1 MFRASRTAIKRPVHL
16 GDFAGIHYVKTARA
30 RLIAVLMSVGYSGW
44 YAWRKPAQDGR
55 VFSSTTGIGALSSAR
70 MRTVGKS
77 AERALVVEDEPKV
90 AEALRRGLQR
100 EAIEVSLAHT
110 LESALLQ
117 VDADAFDVILL
128 DMMLPDG
135 DGLEFLNTLRSR
147 HVQTPVLVLTARD
160 AVEDRIAGLDGG
172 ADDYLVK
179 PFAFEEVL
187 ARIRALLRRPNLT
200 EPIRLSVAD
209 LEMDLATHQ
218 VTRQGHQIDLTMREF
233 ELLHYLIRHEGRVV
247 SRGMLAQ
254 RVWRDTARSTTL
266 DNVIDVHMT
275 RVRRKIDVPGAVKL
289 IHTVRGV
296 GFTVRVEPS

>member
-1 MFRASRTAIKRPVHL
+1 M
-16 GDFAGIHYVKTARA
+16 
-30 RLIAVLMSVGYSGW
+30 
-44 YAWRKPAQDGR
+44 Q
-55 VFSSTTGIGALSSAR
+55 
-70 MRTVGKS
+70 TVGKLG
-77 AERALVVEDEPKV
+77 ERALVIEDEPKV

-100 EAIEVSLAHT
+100 EAIQVSLAHT

-117 VDADAFDVILL
+117 VDSDAFDVILL

-135 DGLEFLNTLRSR
+135 DGLEFLNALRSR
-147 HVQTPVLVLTARD
+147 HVQTPVLALTARD

-187 ARIRALLRRPNLT
+187 ARIRALLRRPSMT

-218 VTRQGHQIDLTMREF
+218 VTRQGHQIDLTVREF
-233 ELLHYLIRHEGRVV
+233 ELLHYLMRHEGRVV

-254 RVWRDTARSTTL
+254 QVWRDTARSTTL

-296 GFTVRVEPS
+296 GFTLRMEPS

>member
-1 MFRASRTAIKRPVHL
+1 MQ
-16 GDFAGIHYVKTARA
+16 G
-30 RLIAVLMSVGYSGW
+30 
-44 YAWRKPAQDGR
+44 
-55 VFSSTTGIGALSSAR
+55 
-70 MRTVGKS
+70 VGKI

-90 AEALRRGLQR
+90 ADALRGGLQS
-100 EAIEVSLAHT
+100 EAIDVSLAPT
-110 LESALLQ
+110 LESALRQ
-117 VDADAFDVILL
+117 VDADAFDDILL

-187 ARIRALLRRPNLT
+187 ARIRALLRRPNVT
-200 EPIRLSVAD
+200 EPVRLAVAD
-209 LEMDLATHQ
+209 LEMDLSTRQ
-218 VTRQGHQIDLTMREF
+218 VTRRGRPIDLTLREF
-233 ELLHYLIRHEGRVV
+233 ELLHVLMRHEGRIV

-254 RVWRDTARSTTL
+254 CVWRDTARSTTL
-266 DNVIDVHMT
+266 DNVIDVHMA
-275 RVRRKIDVPGAVKL
+275 RVRRKIDLSGGAKL

-296 GFTVRVEPS
+296 GFSLRV

>member
-1 MFRASRTAIKRPVHL
+1 M
-16 GDFAGIHYVKTARA
+16 
-30 RLIAVLMSVGYSGW
+30 
-44 YAWRKPAQDGR
+44 
-55 VFSSTTGIGALSSAR
+55 
-70 MRTVGKS
+70 
-77 AERALVVEDEPKV
+77 AERALVIEDEPKV

-117 VDADAFDVILL
+117 VDTDAFDVILL

-160 AVEDRIAGLDGG
+160 AVDDRIAGLDGG

-200 EPIRLSVAD
+200 EPIRLSVAA
-209 LEMDLATHQ
+209 LEMDLATHE
-218 VTRQGHQIDLTMREF
+218 VTRQGPQIDLTVREF
-233 ELLHYLIRHEGRVV
+233 ELLHYLMRPEGRVV

-275 RVRRKIDVPGAVKL
+275 RVRRKIDVPGATKL

-296 GFTVRVEPS
+296 GFTLRVEPS